1 MRINAGFLPYAYIY
15 NIRGRRGNI
24 LSDRQRPAGRGRVRT
39 RFLHLF
45 LLGAALYLGFV
56 WGSTARQT
64 ESPPPVITNELL
76 HQQLQSVREL
86 VTVDYYYTNVGRFEN
101 QVDFYGWKVP
111 FTLKR
116 FLVSYEGILK
126 IGVDLSDVQASVN
139 ETTHTITVL
148 LPSSK
153 ILSHT
158 IPEDSIQ
165 VFDETHN
172 IINPITI
179 RDYATFAQEQKAAAE
194 ADVVQQGLLTV
205 ANEKACTEVEHLL
218 SLLPGSAFYTQ
229 SVRIA
234 E

>member
-1 MRINAGFLPYAYIY
+1 
-15 NIRGRRGNI
+15 
-24 LSDRQRPAGRGRVRT
+24 
-39 RFLHLF
+39 

-56 WGSTARQT
+56 WGSSTQST

-76 HQQLQSVREL
+76 HQQLQTVREL
-86 VTVDYYYTNVGRFEN
+86 ITVDYYYTTIGQFEN

-116 FLVSYEGILK
+116 FLVSYQGILK
-126 IGVDLSDVQASVN
+126 IGVDLSEVQASVN
-139 ETTHTITVL
+139 EATRTITVL

-158 IPEDSIQ
+158 IPEDSIE

-194 ADVVQQGLLTV
+194 ADVIEQGLLTV
-205 ANEKACTEVEHLL
+205 ANEKACTEVELLL

-229 SVRIA
+229 NVQIA
-234 E
+234 D

>member
-1 MRINAGFLPYAYIY
+1 M
-15 NIRGRRGNI
+15 
-24 LSDRQRPAGRGRVRT
+24 
-39 RFLHLF
+39 LHLF
-45 LLGAALYLGFV
+45 LFGVALYMGFV
-56 WGSTARQT
+56 WGSNRQQTA
-64 ESPPPVITNELL
+64 SPPPVITNELL
-76 HQQLQSVREL
+76 HQQLQTVREL
-86 VTVDYYYTNVGRFEN
+86 VTVDYYYTNVGQFEN

-126 IGVDLSDVQASVN
+126 IGVDLSDVQATVN
-139 ETTHTITVL
+139 EATRTITVL

-153 ILSHT
+153 ILSHI

-179 RDYATFAQEQKAAAE
+179 RDYTTFAQEQKAAAE
-194 ADVVQQGLLTV
+194 ADVVEQGLLTV
-205 ANEKACTEVEHLL
+205 ANEKACTEVELLL
-218 SLLPGSAFYTQ
+218 SLLPGSSFYAQ